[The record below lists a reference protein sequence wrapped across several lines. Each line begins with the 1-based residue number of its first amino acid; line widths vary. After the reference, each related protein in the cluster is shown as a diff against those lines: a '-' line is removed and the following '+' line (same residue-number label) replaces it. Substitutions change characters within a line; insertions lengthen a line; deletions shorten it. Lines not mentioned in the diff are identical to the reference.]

1 MQACHI
7 PPLTPIIYNPSQ
19 TNILFVFLKYVLNA
33 HIEFKQD
40 MNDCHVATCMVKCA
54 FPHH

>member
-7 PPLTPIIYNPSQ
+7 PPLTSINYNPSQ
-19 TNILFVFLKYVLNA
+19 QTSYFLKIYVLSA
-33 HIEFKQD
+33 HIELKQD
-40 MNDCHVATCMVKCA
+40 MSDCHVATCMIKCA

>member
-1 MQACHI
+1 MQACRI